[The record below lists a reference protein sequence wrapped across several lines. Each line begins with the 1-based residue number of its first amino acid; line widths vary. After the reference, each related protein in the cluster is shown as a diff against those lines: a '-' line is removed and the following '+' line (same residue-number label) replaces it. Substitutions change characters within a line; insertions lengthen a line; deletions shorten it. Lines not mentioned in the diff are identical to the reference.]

1 MAERMESHVI
11 WVLRSHNYKKMSIDD
26 LERMAALDVVWNLR
40 NKGLHVARDHWA
52 SHDRELCYAHRKARE
67 AIDRMLSKGTL
78 RREGNKVMRA
88 NMGPSREC
96 CYRVFS
102 EVNLMDGP
110 TYREICSDAWPRSDY
125 HTE

>member
-1 MAERMESHVI
+1 MAERMESYVI
-11 WVLRSHNYKKMSIDD
+11 GVFKSRNAKKMSIDY
-26 LERMAALDVVWNLR
+26 LEQEAALDVVWYLR

-52 SHDRELCYAHRKARE
+52 SYDRELCYAHRKARE
-67 AIDRMLSKGTL
+67 AIDRLLSKGTL

-88 NMGPSREC
+88 NPGPSREC

-102 EVNLMDGP
+102 EVNLMNGP
-110 TYREICSDAWPRSDY
+110 TYREICSDAWPHSDY